1 MAFSAVILGV
11 SMHGA
16 QARGEAQDAQS
27 LFARAVELHQKG
39 DLEGAIR
46 NYLSFLEIHP
56 EQPAVRSNLG
66 AAYARLGRYTEA
78 IEQYQRALRFDANN
92 MSIRFNLGV
101 AHFKAMQIPEATA
114 ELAKVVVAQPEN
126 LNAVY
131 VLADCHL
138 RVGENKKVIEL
149 LSPLVTAHQD
159 DRTILYALGTALIRD
174 QQIEKGSQLVD
185 RILRDGD
192 SAEARVMLGSAHMM
206 RKDYA
211 GALSEFESALKLDA
225 NLPGV
230 YSLYGTA
237 LMNTGEYDRAK
248 EAFRRELERSP
259 ADSAANFNLG
269 IILNKEREFDQAL
282 PYLQKALQLKPG
294 DAAVRYQIG
303 SLHVAG
309 RNWTEAQRVLEELVK
324 DEPDFVEAHVS
335 LATVYYRLN
344 RKADG
349 DRERAI
355 IQKLNAENQ
364 ARAAGEGDQQ
374 SQVRHA
380 KTQPDAI
387 DKGQL
392 PQTQAELSAE
402 VSALTPSPSS
412 TRASSEE
419 GAGKAPNGF
428 DDLAKRADQARE
440 AERTAEAIELYQAA
454 LKIRPSWK
462 EGWWYLGLVRYAAD
476 LYADALDAFR
486 RQVALDPEAGGAAW
500 ALLGLCEFQTREYER
515 ALEHLQRGRRL
526 GLGADKELSRVVRYR
541 TALLLTRMEQFEAAT
556 QILNPL
562 VVESGDHPTL
572 VEALGLSTL
581 ALSYLPTE
589 LPPDKRDLVVKAGKA
604 AVYGATHRLDDAERE
619 YKELLARYPK
629 APGTH
634 YSYGVFLLRE
644 NPDAA
649 LEEFKRELEIL
660 PSSDRALLQISF
672 EYINRNM
679 HAAGLP
685 FAEKAVRLKPKEF
698 AARNAL
704 GRILLETGDVK
715 GAIREL
721 EEGVRLAP
729 DSPEMRYVLARAY
742 TRDGRKDD
750 AAREHAEFVR
760 LDKLRR
766 ELKGEPLGLPA
777 EAADRRPPI

>member
-1 MAFSAVILGV
+1 MS
-11 SMHGA
+11 GA
-16 QARGEAQDAQS
+16 QLRAAESQDAQS
-27 LFARAVELHQKG
+27 VFDRAVQLHQKG

-46 NYLSFLEIHP
+46 VYLSFLEVHP
-56 EQPAVRSNLG
+56 DQPAVRSNLG
-66 AAYARLGRYTEA
+66 AAYARLGRYTEG
-78 IEQYQRALRFDANN
+78 IEQYRRALALDASN

-101 AHFKAMQIPEATA
+101 AHFKAMQIPEATV
-114 ELAKVVVAQPEN
+114 ELAQVVAAQPEN
-126 LNAVY
+126 LNAAY

-138 RVGENKKVIEL
+138 RLGENKKVIEL
-149 LSPLVTAHQD
+149 LSPLATAHQD

-174 QQIEKGSQLVD
+174 NQIEKGSKLVD

-192 SAEARVMLGSAHMM
+192 SAEARVMLGSARMM

-211 GALSEFESALKLDA
+211 GALAEFESALKL
-225 NLPGV
+225 NSSLPDV
-230 YSLYGTA
+230 HSLYGLA
-237 LMNTGEYDRAK
+237 LMNTSELDRAK
-248 EAFRRELERSP
+248 DAFRRELDRNSTHF
-259 ADSAANFNLG
+259 AANFNLG
-269 IILNKEREFDQAL
+269 TILNKEQEFKEAL

-303 SLHVAG
+303 SLHVG
-309 RNWTEAQRVLEELVK
+309 SRNWTEAQRVLEELVK

-349 DRERAI
+349 DRERSI

-364 ARAAGEGDQQ
+364 ERAAKQGE
-374 SQVRHA
+374 SQKPPRHTE
-380 KTQPDAI
+380 TQPSAADNGRI
-387 DKGQL
+387 S
-392 PQTQAELSAE
+392 QTQAEPPAS
-402 VSALTPSPSS
+402 VPALTPTPG
-412 TRASSEE
+412 ASAPGE
-419 GAGKAPNGF
+419 GGVAEGQNKSF
-428 DDLAKRADQARE
+428 DDLAKRAHQARE
-440 AERTAEAIELYQAA
+440 AQRTAEAIEHYQAA

-462 EGWWYLGLVRYAAD
+462 EGWWYLGLVHYAAD
-476 LYADALDAFR
+476 LYGDARDAFR
-486 RQVALDPEAGGAAW
+486 RQVALDPQVGGAAW
-500 ALLGLCEFQTREYER
+500 ALLGMCEFHTQEYDR

-526 GLGADKELSRVVRYR
+526 GLGGDKELTRVVRYH
-541 TALLLTRMEQFEAAT
+541 TALLLTRMEQYEAAT

-562 VVESGDHPTL
+562 AVESGDHPTL

-581 ALSYLPTE
+581 ALPYLPTE
-589 LPPDKRDLVVKAGKA
+589 LPPDKRELVVKAGRA
-604 AVYGATHRLDDAERE
+604 AVYVATQRLDDAERE
-619 YKELLARYPK
+619 FKELLARYPE
-629 APGTH
+629 APGVH
-634 YSYGVFLLRE
+634 YSHGVFLLRE

-649 LEEFKRELEIL
+649 LGEFKRELEIL
-660 PSSDRALLQISF
+660 PSSDRALLQIAF

-685 FAEKAVRLKPKEF
+685 FAEKAVRLKPNEF

-704 GRILLETGDVK
+704 GRILLEIGDVK
-715 GAIREL
+715 RAIREL

-729 DSPEMRYVLARAY
+729 DSPEMRYTLARAY

-750 AAREHAEFVR
+750 AAREQAEFVR

-777 EAADRRPPI
+777 EAAKGRPPS

>member
-1 MAFSAVILGV
+1 MD
-11 SMHGA
+11 
-16 QARGEAQDAQS
+16 E
-27 LFARAVELHQKG
+27 
-39 DLEGAIR
+39 
-46 NYLSFLEIHP
+46 
-56 EQPAVRSNLG
+56 
-66 AAYARLGRYTEA
+66 
-78 IEQYQRALRFDANN
+78 
-92 MSIRFNLGV
+92 
-101 AHFKAMQIPEATA
+101 
-114 ELAKVVVAQPEN
+114 
-126 LNAVY
+126 
-131 VLADCHL
+131 
-138 RVGENKKVIEL
+138 
-149 LSPLVTAHQD
+149 
-159 DRTILYALGTALIRD
+159 
-174 QQIEKGSQLVD
+174 
-185 RILRDGD
+185 
-192 SAEARVMLGSAHMM
+192 
-206 RKDYA
+206 
-211 GALSEFESALKLDA
+211 
-225 NLPGV
+225 
-230 YSLYGTA
+230 
-237 LMNTGEYDRAK
+237 
-248 EAFRRELERSP
+248 
-259 ADSAANFNLG
+259 
-269 IILNKEREFDQAL
+269 AL

-355 IQKLNAENQ
+355 IQKLNAEEQ
-364 ARAAGEGDQQ
+364 SRAAGAGEKP
-374 SQVRHA
+374 SQVRQA
-380 KTQPDAI
+380 KSQPDAF
-387 DKGQL
+387 DKEQP
-392 PQTQAELSAE
+392 PQTQAELAA
-402 VSALTPSPSS
+402 VAPALTPS
-412 TRASSEE
+412 ASSAQVSVEK
-419 GAGKAPNGF
+419 GAAEAQSKTF
-428 DDLAKRADQARE
+428 DDVAKRAHQARE

-462 EGWWYLGLVRYAAD
+462 EGWWYLGLVQYAAD
-476 LYADALDAFR
+476 LYADARDAFR

-515 ALEHLQRGRRL
+515 ALEHLQRGQRL
-526 GLGADKELSRVVRYR
+526 GLGGDKELSRVVRYR
-541 TALLLTRMEQFEAAT
+541 TALLLTRIEQFEAAT
-556 QILNPL
+556 QMLNPWA
-562 VVESGDHPTL
+562 VESGDHPTL

-581 ALSYLPTE
+581 GLPYLPTE
-589 LPPDKRDLVVKAGKA
+589 LPSDKRELVLTAGRA

-619 YKELLARYPK
+619 FKELLARYPK
-629 APGTH
+629 SPGVH

-649 LEEFKRELEIL
+649 LEEFKRELEIM

-685 FAEKAVRLKPKEF
+685 FAEKAVRLRPKEF

-715 GAIREL
+715 GAVREL

-750 AAREHAEFVR
+750 AARENSEFLR
-760 LDKLRR
+760 LDKLRQ

-777 EAADRRPPI
+777 EASDRQRGTLGAGNGPGK